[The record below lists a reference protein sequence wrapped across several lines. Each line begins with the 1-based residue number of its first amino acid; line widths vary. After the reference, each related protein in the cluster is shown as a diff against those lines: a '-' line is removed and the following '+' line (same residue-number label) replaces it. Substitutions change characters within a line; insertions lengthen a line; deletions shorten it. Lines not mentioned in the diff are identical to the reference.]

1 MSVGDINSTA
11 AGSGARYNDGK
22 PDLALIPA
30 WIIADTALR
39 MREEPGPSKAAD
51 YRAWQALYGLGE
63 WQYGRR
69 ELVDVLTRL
78 HDPLRSAAK
87 VFTYGA
93 KKYAAWNWIKGM
105 QWSVPLACAQR
116 HGLAMMGG
124 ELLDSESGLPHEG
137 HLACN
142 IIMLMQFEQTFEE
155 GNDITYAVIMPADSG
170 SAVEGERN
178 G

>member
-1 MSVGDINSTA
+1 MSVGDITSNA
-11 AGSGARYNDGK
+11 AGSGARFNTGK
-22 PDLALIPA
+22 PDLSLIPA
-30 WIIADTALR
+30 WIVADVALR
-39 MREEPGPSKAAD
+39 LREQKVVAAQPD

-63 WQYGRR
+63 WQQGRR
-69 ELVDVLTRL
+69 DLLDVLTCL
-78 HDPLRSAAK
+78 DKALTTAAH

-116 HGLAMMGG
+116 HALAMMGG

-170 SAVEGERN
+170 SAVEGE
-178 G
+178 